1 MIVEGREELRYVEDK
16 STSGFAFGP
25 TRSNDVS
32 ESYPNI
38 RGGFEFQA
46 T

>member
-1 MIVEGREELRYVEDK
+1 MVEGREELRYVKGE

-25 TRSNDVS
+25 TRSNDVG
-32 ESYPNI
+32 ESYPSI
-38 RGGFEFQA
+38 HGGFEFQA